1 MTPLKAVDVLG
12 WTLPTYQWGV
22 VKREGTAIPDGSNS
36 SAPPWLA
43 LASDFDS
50 PPFAQRRD
58 CTSKR
63 ILKKVMRCNR
73 RSAIISHSAM
83 HPADLLS
90 ALTSLP
96 IKHEQSCK
104 TNTHPSSGESGS
116 RGSRLWGKRPWHLM
130 AGQEHMPSMSVL
142 TTEGPNEDFI
152 SLLSNIIDHSRS
164 AQVKRDWINSI
175 FHCWWD
181 QLPLSPRLIWQSKQA
196 TGLYFKVMLLFLSL
210 SSCVLLQVSFELL
223 SYIKVLAA
231 RLMMMMS
238 LIHST

>member
-1 MTPLKAVDVLG
+1 MSSRWQCLPGRMLNQPVRVRPHCQNHESKMLRPLWLPIDFLYEQHSADALGFKKKNKVFKFLMTPLKVVDVLG

-22 VKREGTAIPDGSNS
+22 FKREGTAIPDSCNR

-63 ILKKVMRCNR
+63 ILKKVMRCSR

-90 ALTSLP
+90 ALTFLP
-96 IKHEQSCK
+96 IKHKQSCK

-116 RGSRLWGKRPWHLM
+116 RGSRLWRKRPWHLM

-152 SLLSNIIDHSRS
+152 R
-164 AQVKRDWINSI
+164 R
-175 FHCWWD
+175 
-181 QLPLSPRLIWQSKQA
+181 
-196 TGLYFKVMLLFLSL
+196 Y
-210 SSCVLLQVSFELL
+210 E
-223 SYIKVLAA
+223 
-231 RLMMMMS
+231 
-238 LIHST
+238 